1 MTSKTKPLTTTEKLR
16 TPPYLHMIKGAI
28 AGLKERK
35 GSTKP
40 RILKYI
46 FDNYGI
52 KNSSSAN
59 RCLDQALKTNVENGE
74 VEEIKST
81 GSNLLFKLN
90 IQAINKRSVAIAKA
104 STIKTDQVV
113 KSGNVSDSSSIKK
126 SKATNAKNGT
136 ARKFAIA
143 QNASKRKKETA
154 SHSIERRSPR
164 TLRNRLNTS
173 QTRITISQKEK
184 SKRRTK
190 QPVIKKTTATN
201 AKRGTARKCTIAK
214 NASKRKKETVLH
226 SIERKS
232 SRTQSRRL
240 NTSQTRIT
248 VSQEERSKSTTK
260 QPGIKKTTA
269 TNAKKET
276 TLHSIEGKSIRPQS
290 RKPNTSQTMITI
302 SQEVKSKIATKQ
314 PVRYEEATFRNV
326 TEVVKPSD
334 SAGEIDMP
342 SSSERYGLHTVKP
355 VLSGHSK

>member
-1 MTSKTKPLTTTEKLR
+1 MASKTKPLTTTEKAR

-40 RILKYI
+40 RIIKYI

-59 RCLDQALKTNVENGE
+59 RCLDKALKTNVENGE

-90 IQAINKRSVAIAKA
+90 IQAINKRSVAIAKT

-136 ARKFAIA
+136 ARKCAIA

-154 SHSIERRSPR
+154 SHFIERRSPQ
-164 TLRNRLNTS
+164 TLSRMLNTS
-173 QTRITISQKEK
+173 QTRITITHEEK

-201 AKRGTARKCTIAK
+201 AKRGTARKCTMAK
-214 NASKRKKETVLH
+214 NASKRKKETILH

-232 SRTQSRRL
+232 TRTRSRQP
-240 NTSQTRIT
+240 NTSQTIT
-248 VSQEERSKSTTK
+248 AISQEESSKSMTK

-276 TLHSIEGKSIRPQS
+276 TLHSVEGKHTRTQS
-290 RKPNTSQTMITI
+290 RKLNISQTIATI
-302 SQEVKSKIATKQ
+302 SQ
-314 PVRYEEATFRNV
+314 
-326 TEVVKPSD
+326 
-334 SAGEIDMP
+334 
-342 SSSERYGLHTVKP
+342 
-355 VLSGHSK
+355 